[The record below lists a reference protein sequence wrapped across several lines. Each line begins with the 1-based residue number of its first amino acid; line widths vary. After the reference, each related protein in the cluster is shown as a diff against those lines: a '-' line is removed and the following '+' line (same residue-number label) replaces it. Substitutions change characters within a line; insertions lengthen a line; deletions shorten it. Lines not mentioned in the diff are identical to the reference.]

1 MPNIKSQVKR
11 VKTNEKAR
19 NRNAHFKTMVRTQL
33 KKVRLAIEAKDVE
46 LAQVEYR
53 KVVSLLDKAAQ
64 RGVFH
69 PNKVARHKSDL
80 ARDINAL
87 VA

>member
-1 MPNIKSQVKR
+1 MPNIKSQIKR

-19 NRNAHFKTMVRTQL
+19 NRNAHFKSMVRTQI
-33 KKVRLAIEAKDVE
+33 KKVRLAISANDVE
-46 LAQVEYR
+46 LAKTEYT

-69 PNKVARHKSDL
+69 PNKAARHKSAL

-87 VA
+87 AA

>member
-1 MPNIKSQVKR
+1 MPNIKSQIKR

-19 NRNAHFKTMVRTQL
+19 NRNAHFKSMVRTQL
-33 KKVRLAIEAKDVE
+33 KKVRLAIEAKDVK
-46 LAQVEYR
+46 LAQEEYR
-53 KVVSLLDKAAQ
+53 VAVSLLDKAAK

-69 PNKVARHKSDL
+69 QNKVARHKSDL

-87 VA
+87 AV

>member
-1 MPNIKSQVKR
+1 MPNIKSQIKR

-19 NRNAHFKTMVRTQL
+19 NRNAHFKSMVRTQM
-33 KKVRLAIEAKDVE
+33 KKVRLAIDANDTARAKD
-46 LAQVEYR
+46 EYR
-53 KVVSLLDKAAQ
+53 KAVSLLDKAAQ

-87 VA
+87 A

>member
-1 MPNIKSQVKR
+1 MPNIKSQIKR

-19 NRNAHFKTMVRTQL
+19 NRNAHFKTMVRTQM
-33 KKVRLAIEAKDVE
+33 KKVRLAITASDVE
-46 LAQVEYR
+46 LAKTEYT
-53 KVVSLLDKAAQ
+53 KAVSLLDKAAQ

-69 PNKVARHKSDL
+69 PNKVARHKSAL

-87 VA
+87 EA

>member
-1 MPNIKSQVKR
+1 MPNIKQQIKR
-11 VKTNEKAR
+11 VKTNDKAR
-19 NRNAHFKTMVRTQL
+19 NRNAHFKTMVRTQM
-33 KKVRLAIEAKDVE
+33 KKVRAAISANDAA
-46 LAQVEYR
+46 LAQEEYR
-53 KVVSLLDKAAQ
+53 KAVSLLDKAAQ

-87 VA
+87 S

>member
-1 MPNIKSQVKR
+1 MPNIKSQIKR

-19 NRNAHFKTMVRTQL
+19 NRNAHFKTMVRTQI
-33 KKVRLAIEAKDVE
+33 KKVRLAITASDVE
-46 LAQVEYR
+46 LAKAEYT
-53 KVVSLLDKAAQ
+53 KAVSLLDKAAQ

-69 PNKVARHKSDL
+69 PNKFARHKSAL

-87 VA
+87 AA

>member
-1 MPNIKSQVKR
+1 MPNIKQQIKR
-11 VKTNEKAR
+11 VKTNDKAR
-19 NRNAHFKTMVRTQL
+19 NRNAHFKSMVRTQM
-33 KKVRLAIEAKDVE
+33 KKVRAAISANDAVLAKD
-46 LAQVEYR
+46 EYR
-53 KVVSLLDKAAQ
+53 KAVSLLDKAAQ

-87 VA
+87 G

>member
-1 MPNIKSQVKR
+1 MPNIKSQIKR
-11 VKTNEKAR
+11 VKTNDKAR
-19 NRNAHFKTMVRTQL
+19 NRNAHFKSMVRTQM
-33 KKVRLAIEAKDVE
+33 KKVRLAIDAKDAA
-46 LAQVEYR
+46 LAQEEYR
-53 KVVSLLDKAAQ
+53 KAVSLLDKAAQ

-87 VA
+87 A